1 MSAYLS
7 DVAKSNKNDESNQG
21 RRRRMHR
28 FIRIRQGSF
37 RATLAAGALLPAMA
51 GATDGYFSHGYGM
64 KSIGMGGASVTR
76 TDDGFGGANN
86 PAEMVFAGNRFDV
99 GIDWFRPTRSADRT
113 GAAIPPLNG
122 SVDSDSKNFYIPEL
136 AYNRMVQPNLSLG
149 VTVYGNGGMNTDYP
163 QGNFQCPTPTGTF
176 VSANILCG
184 QGRLGV
190 NLTQLIIAPT
200 LAYKLTPDQGIGI
213 APLLAY
219 QRFSV
224 VGVQAFSS
232 LSSAPSDVSNN
243 GDASSRG
250 AGVRI
255 GYLGH
260 LSPLVTL
267 GASYA
272 TKTSMSKFDRY
283 QGLFADQG
291 EFDIPGHFA
300 LGVGLRPSKDWN
312 IALDFERILYGQ
324 IDSVGN
330 PSTNQA
336 PLGASNGPG
345 FGWQNINVWKLG
357 AEYAVN
363 SAWTLRAGYNKAANP
378 IEARD
383 VTFNILAP
391 GVVQD
396 HFTLGFTFGLNAVS
410 ELTMAYMYAP
420 SKSVTGG
427 SLFNALFAPPAGPP
441 NAGGTET
448 IKLGESSLGIAWAMR
463 F

>member
-1 MSAYLS
+1 MHGFMA
-7 DVAKSNKNDESNQG
+7 G
-21 RRRRMHR
+21 RRCRLLTIVM
-28 FIRIRQGSF
+28 
-37 RATLAAGALLPAMA
+37 AGVFLPAVSW
-51 GATDGYFSHGYGM
+51 ATDGYFSHGYGM

-86 PAEMVFAGNRFDV
+86 PAEMVFAGNRFDI
-99 GIDWFRPTRSADRT
+99 GINWFRPTRSADRS

-122 SVDSDSKNFYIPEL
+122 SVDSGSKNFYVPEI
-136 AYNRMVQPNLSLG
+136 AYNQMLQPDLSLG

-176 VSANILCG
+176 VSANMLCG
-184 QGRLGV
+184 EGGLGQ

-200 LAYKLTPDQGIGI
+200 LAYKLTPDHGIGV
-213 APLLAY
+213 APLLAF
-219 QRFSV
+219 QRFSA
-224 VGVQAFSS
+224 VGLQAFSS
-232 LSSAPSDVSNN
+232 LSSAPSDVTNN
-243 GDASSRG
+243 GDSSSRG
-250 AGVRI
+250 LGLRV

-267 GASYA
+267 GASFA
-272 TKTSMSKFDRY
+272 TKTSMSKFSRY
-283 QGLFADQG
+283 QGLFAGQG
-291 EFDIPGHFA
+291 SFDIPSHAAIG
-300 LGVGLRPSKDWN
+300 LGLHPAKEWTV
-312 IALDFERILYGQ
+312 ALDYERILYSQ

-345 FGWQNINVWKLG
+345 FGWQNVNVWKLG
-357 AEYAVN
+357 VEYAVDP
-363 SAWTLRAGYNKAANP
+363 SLTLRAGYNKTGNP
-378 IEARD
+378 VQARD
-383 VTFNILAP
+383 VTFNIIAP

-396 HFTLGFTFGLNAVS
+396 HFTLGFTYALNKTS

-420 SKSVTGG
+420 SKSVTGS